1 MKTEDNLGPDL
12 QGFQKENPF
21 RVPDGYFD
29 RFPLKMSERIA
40 EQKKQSRFHFHSLFK
55 PVPLFATAAV
65 LVAVGVI
72 AFNLLSSS
80 KESLTQ
86 EEISNY
92 VYQED
97 IIDEFTD
104 DDILEYAVLSTT
116 NADTS
121 SQNSEVEEIQDYLL
135 DQGLDESDIINEL

>member
-1 MKTEDNLGPDL
+1 
-12 QGFQKENPF
+12 
-21 RVPDGYFD
+21 
-29 RFPLKMSERIA
+29 
-40 EQKKQSRFHFHSLFK
+40 
-55 PVPLFATAAV
+55 
-65 LVAVGVI
+65 
-72 AFNLLSSS
+72 LSSS

-92 VYQED
+92 VYQEG

-104 DDILEYAVLSTT
+104 DDILEYAVLSIT

>member
-1 MKTEDNLGPDL
+1 MKTGDHLENDL
-12 QGFQKENPF
+12 QGFSRENPF
-21 RVPDGYFD
+21 RVPDCYFD
-29 RFPLKMSERIA
+29 RFPMKMSERIA
-40 EQKKQSRFHFHSLFK
+40 EQKKHSRFYYKSLLK
-55 PVPLFATAAV
+55 PIPVFATAAV

-80 KESLTQ
+80 NEPLTQ

-92 VYQED
+92 VNQEG

-116 NADTS
+116 NNDTS
-121 SQNSEVEEIQDYLL
+121 AQNSEVETIQDYLL

>member
-1 MKTEDNLGPDL
+1 MKTEDNFEQDL
-12 QGFQKENPF
+12 KGFNKENPF

-40 EQKKQSRFHFHSLFK
+40 EQKKQSRFHFQSLFK
-55 PVPLFATAAV
+55 PVPVFATAAV

-80 KESLTQ
+80 NEPLTQ

-104 DDILEYAVLSTT
+104 DDILEYAVLSIT

>member
-1 MKTEDNLGPDL
+1 
-12 QGFQKENPF
+12 
-21 RVPDGYFD
+21 
-29 RFPLKMSERIA
+29 
-40 EQKKQSRFHFHSLFK
+40 
-55 PVPLFATAAV
+55 
-65 LVAVGVI
+65 
-72 AFNLLSSS
+72 LSSS

-104 DDILEYAVLSTT
+104 DDILEYAVLSTI